1 MGGGARWWDSLAV
14 AHPATVSPSPKCCHQ
29 GTSQVLS
36 VHHGLNLLSGD
47 ASAAR
52 PECQTAHPMTK
63 HFPATT
69 GSTVLDTVWEN
80 LPTFASSFL
89 ASVKPKPQM
98 SQICFPQA
106 KNNSSQDTD
115 SSLNSGVKVQ
125 VQRAFSS
132 VSALSLCS
140 NPLTLPAGLG
150 RWCGGPGQKSGWKEI
165 LSASPVWNL
174 LRVKALGAAWMVVRL
189 VEQGRKTEA

>member
-1 MGGGARWWDSLAV
+1 MAV
-14 AHPATVSPSPKCCHQ
+14 AHPATFSPSPKCCHQ

-36 VHHGLNLLSGD
+36 VHHGLNLHSGD

-69 GSTVLDTVWEN
+69 GSTLLDTEN

-89 ASVKPKPQM
+89 ASVKPNPQM

-106 KNNSSQDTD
+106 KNNSFQDTD

-132 VSALSLCS
+132 VSTLSLCS
-140 NPLTLPAGLG
+140 NPHFTCWP
-150 RWCGGPGQKSGWKEI
+150 WQVVWKPWSKVGVKGDPFSFSCLE
-165 LSASPVWNL
+165 SAPS
-174 LRVKALGAAWMVVRL
+174 
-189 VEQGRKTEA
+189 